1 MTWDA
6 IIGIISTPTTM
17 AVLTGVIEFAMRLW
31 PTSKAWS
38 LLVPVKAAA
47 VGLAAVLT
55 FVAGLTQ
62 VLIDSGNNVKPAV
75 NEKT

>member
-1 MTWDA
+1 MTWATILSVLATPQTLA
-6 IIGIISTPTTM
+6 IS
-17 AVLTGVIEFAMRLW
+17 ASVFEFAMRLW

-62 VLIDSGNNVKPAV
+62 VLIDSGNNVKPQIK
-75 NEKT
+75 EK

>member
-1 MTWDA
+1 MTWDTILSVLATPQTLA
-6 IIGIISTPTTM
+6 IS
-17 AVLTGVIEFAMRLW
+17 ASVLEFAMRLW

-38 LLVPVKAAA
+38 LLVPVKAAC

-55 FVAGLTQ
+55 LVAGLTQ

-75 NEKT
+75 SGK